1 MKFVQINAA
10 APDECEQFPKHQ
22 NHQNHS
28 NHPNPERVL
37 VMCGKSRVFM
47 RLDEF
52 FKESRKRPS
61 PLFTIENGKKNKTA
75 AQVLKQ
81 CDPVTY
87 KKETKKD
94 ATKRRA
100 FTCYM
105 YVYNSGQWRVLYTML
120 GKLRRDLLQ
129 QLQQQQ
135 QLHQHQQ
142 QQQQQQPL
150 SLMNSLPMPFD
161 AAANV
166 IDAFDAVDA
175 VDAFDVFAIANDSST
190 EMQEFVSLFL

>member
-10 APDECEQFPKHQ
+10 APDECEQFPKHSK
-22 NHQNHS
+22 HGES
-28 NHPNPERVL
+28 NPERVL

-75 AQVLKQ
+75 AQVLRL
-81 CDPVTY
+81 CDPVAY

-129 QLQQQQ
+129 QLQQQ
-135 QLHQHQQ
+135 HQQ
-142 QQQQQQPL
+142 PPL
-150 SLMNSLPMPFD
+150 SLMNSLPMSFD
-161 AAANV
+161 VA
-166 IDAFDAVDA
+166 DAFDA
-175 VDAFDVFAIANDSST
+175 FAAIVNDSST